1 VAGDYSATFSLT
13 FYHQK
18 MNIRNTISLFFLLFT
33 TYHIHCQTTFE
44 FLLSSSLN
52 EYVFDIYESNNEYI
66 YFTGLTSTTNING
79 NAAKG
84 LIVKLNNTGL
94 FEDSVLLQIANRNY
108 IIVNILPNDNDCF
121 IASGASMDTTYP
133 PPYQDVKIELKE
145 VNSNLEILSEKTY
158 AFPPDYGYWNMLT
171 RRGNNN
177 DLLIGGSVMRTTS
190 IPTIFLYVVNEQFDS
205 IKAKI
210 YNDTTATRT
219 CYGIKQINDTLYWVI
234 DGLLPDYYLADND
247 LNMTRYGYSVPHWI
261 NAPYGIKWDTDTSFY
276 LTGEWNEQP
285 DDDIGF
291 FKQFH
296 PIDSTG
302 NLFNTWGTLDTLDL
316 PAAWDALDYKNKDSI
331 FIGGTTNVWATNY
344 GTWPSWYFII
354 QTDSML
360 NVRWE
365 RFYGGDAYYVMQ
377 KIIAANDGGC
387 IVAGTRYD
395 YQNTTEEELDIHILK
410 LNNEGLLVGT
420 DDKPALEMHEA
431 LVFPNPGSSYLRVR
445 VAAQYKQS
453 TFMLYDIS
461 GKQILSQQ
469 ITGKWAEVNTTFL
482 KTGTYIYKIYNNEGL
497 FESGKWVKR

>member
-1 VAGDYSATFSLT
+1 
-13 FYHQK
+13 
-18 MNIRNTISLFFLLFT
+18 MNKLNIISLILVIFIIVNNLQ
-33 TYHIHCQTTFE
+33 CQTITFE
-44 FLLSSSLN
+44 YLLSSPENEIINDVYETADGIIYTGGFSTKPNEFKYKASGLVLKIDNTGLLIDSNIININNRRYCINNIMPEEGIDQYVVAGYISDTLNGWPNNANISISLKRLN
-52 EYVFDIYESNNEYI
+52 NNLEVISEKEYVF
-66 YFTGLTSTTNING
+66 
-79 NAAKG
+79 
-84 LIVKLNNTGL
+84 
-94 FEDSVLLQIANRNY
+94 
-108 IIVNILPNDNDCF
+108 
-121 IASGASMDTTYP
+121 P
-133 PPYQDVKIELKE
+133 PE
-145 VNSNLEILSEKTY
+145 
-158 AFPPDYGYWNMLT
+158 YGYWNMLT

-331 FIGGTTNVWATNY
+331 FIGGTTNVWATYY

-395 YQNTTEEELDIHILK
+395 YQNTTEEELDIHILE

-461 GKQILSQQ
+461 GKQVLSQ
-469 ITGKWAEVNTTFL
+469 
-482 KTGTYIYKIYNNEGL
+482 
-497 FESGKWVKR
+497 

>member
-1 VAGDYSATFSLT
+1 
-13 FYHQK
+13 
-18 MNIRNTISLFFLLFT
+18 MNKLNIISLILVIFIIVNNLQ
-33 TYHIHCQTTFE
+33 CQTMTFE
-44 FLLSSSLN
+44 YLLSSPENEIINDVYETAEGIIYTGGFITKPNEFKYKASGLVLKIDNTGLLIDSSIININNRRYCINNIMPEEGVDQYVVAGYISDTLNGWPNNANISISLKRLN
-52 EYVFDIYESNNEYI
+52 NNFEVLSEKEYVF
-66 YFTGLTSTTNING
+66 
-79 NAAKG
+79 
-84 LIVKLNNTGL
+84 
-94 FEDSVLLQIANRNY
+94 
-108 IIVNILPNDNDCF
+108 
-121 IASGASMDTTYP
+121 P
-133 PPYQDVKIELKE
+133 PE
-145 VNSNLEILSEKTY
+145 
-158 AFPPDYGYWNMLT
+158 YGYWNMLT

-219 CYGIKQINDTLYWVI
+219 CYGLKQINDTLYWVI
-234 DGLLPDYYLADND
+234 DGLLPDYYLADNN
-247 LNMTRYGYSVPHWI
+247 LNMTRYGYSVPHRI

-316 PAAWDALDYKNKDSI
+316 PAAWDALDFNNKDSI
-331 FIGGTTNVWATNY
+331 YIGGTTNVWATYY

-461 GKQILSQQ
+461 GKQVLSQQ

-497 FESGKWVKR
+497 FESGKWVKQ